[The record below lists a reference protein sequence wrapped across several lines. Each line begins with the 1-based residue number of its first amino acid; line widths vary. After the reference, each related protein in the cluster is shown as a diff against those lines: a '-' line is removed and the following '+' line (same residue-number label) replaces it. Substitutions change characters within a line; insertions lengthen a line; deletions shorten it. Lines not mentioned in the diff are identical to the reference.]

1 MYIYKAE
8 MIQIVPALYDF
19 VQETDWLG
27 FLNDLEYH
35 LILCEDQPEVEFQS
49 PQVLVDLQHINEIT
63 R

>member
-1 MYIYKAE
+1 

-27 FLNDLEYH
+27 SLNDLEYH

-49 PQVLVDLQHINEIT
+49 PQVLVDLQQINEVT